1 MDWGVDNARALCGMV
16 VIVGVA
22 WAIGG
27 AKRPRWRLIGGAIG
41 LQFAMILA
49 LFAAPPMRDAL
60 YGVTVVV
67 EGLQTATA
75 AGTAFVFGAVGG
87 ASTGTSAEDNTQ
99 GVVSLAFQILPLVMV
114 ISGLSAVLWRWR
126 ILPLLTAGFATVFR
140 RVLGL
145 SGAASLAVAANIF
158 MGMVEAPILVR
169 PHLARLSRSE
179 LFVVMTT
186 GLATVA
192 GTVLAIYAIFLG
204 AILPDA
210 AGHVLA
216 ASLISAPAAVL
227 LARLMVP
234 IQIDG
239 AVKTATSAEYVRP
252 VTMGASPHS
261 STLAALTTG
270 VSEGLK
276 LYLNIIAMLLVFVAL
291 LALINQMLGALP
303 DVAGAPLTVERAL
316 GAALQPVMWLIGVP
330 WREAATAG
338 GLFGIKTALN
348 EFLAFEALVAEAQ
361 AGALTPRTSLIMTY
375 ALCGFANFGSLAIMI
390 AGLSTL
396 MEDRRDEILDLAP
409 WALISGSLATLMTGC
424 VVAALPAA
432 VFGL

>member
-1 MDWGVDNARALCGMV
+1 MEWGVDNARALGGLV
-16 VIVGVA
+16 LIVGVA
-22 WAIGG
+22 WAMGG

-41 LQFAMILA
+41 LQFATILA
-49 LFAAPPMRDAL
+49 LFAAPPMREAL
-60 YGVTVVV
+60 FGVTVVV
-67 EGLQTATA
+67 EGLQAATA

-87 ASTGTSAEDNTQ
+87 APTGTHSGDAPT

-126 ILPLLTAGFATVFR
+126 MLPVLTAGFAAVFR
-140 RVLGL
+140 RTLGL

-179 LFVVMTT
+179 VFVVMTT

-192 GTVLAIYAIFLG
+192 GTVLAIYAVFLG

-234 IQIDG
+234 PPI
-239 AVKTATSAEYVRP
+239 VEKTESMQGEEDTGP
-252 VTMGASPHS
+252 VTLGASPHR
-261 STLAALTTG
+261 STLDALTSG

-291 LALINQMLGALP
+291 LALVNQMLGALP
-303 DVAGAPLTVERAL
+303 DIAGAPVTVERAL

-330 WREAATAG
+330 WGEAATAG

-348 EFLAFEALVAEAQ
+348 EFLAFEALVAQAQ
-361 AGALTPRTSLIMTY
+361 AGELSPRTTLILTY

-396 MEDRRDEILDLAP
+396 MEARREEILALAP
-409 WALISGSLATLMTGC
+409 RALISGSLATLMTGC
-424 VVAALPAA
+424 VVAVLPAA
-432 VFGL
+432 VFSL